1 MIKFT
6 DDEFLNKFA
15 EDGNCSRIGP
25 TERMLYYLGLAILA
39 SLDKIIK
46 AIGEKK

>member
-15 EDGNCSRIGP
+15 EDCNCSRIGP
-25 TERMLYYLGLAILA
+25 TELMLYYLSLAILT